1 MKVGLFWS
9 LMIHLCK
16 ELPAALR
23 EQSRERLGAVTDG
36 IGCAAIPD
44 EFVLLDK
51 RPAAK
56 KIGEVNF

>member
-1 MKVGLFWS
+1 
-9 LMIHLCK
+9 
-16 ELPAALR
+16 LPAALR